1 MHSPFPEK
9 DRDAVEAITRFAD
22 RELRQRASDV
32 DETGTFVTRHLSE
45 LAQLGIMGMNL
56 PEMWGGADLS
66 ARALFIAVS
75 AIAGACASTAS
86 MVTAHFLAS
95 DAILVGGDDDLQRR
109 YLPDAAAGRAL
120 GAFALTEPGAGSN
133 PADMR
138 TVAMEADG
146 GYRLKGT
153 KHFISNAAAADFIVV
168 FALTDPTAKHRGIS
182 AFVVNPKVG
191 GVSFGSAEPTMGLR
205 GAHIFE
211 AAFDCLVPAL
221 DRVGLAGSGFATA
234 MRVLDRGRI
243 EVAAMSV
250 GIAQAALDA
259 AVNWARERVVGGAA
273 ISTLQGIQWML
284 ADMVTQLEAARSLG
298 LHAAALRENGDPF
311 TTEASM
317 AKLFASEMAA
327 KVTDLALQIHGG
339 YGYTRALPLERYVR
353 DARIMR
359 IFEGASEIQ
368 RNIIA
373 RSILK

>member
-1 MHSPFPEK
+1 VSFSVPEK
-9 DRDAVEAITRFAD
+9 DREALETIARFAD
-22 RELRQRASDV
+22 RELRPKAADI
-32 DETGTFVTRHLSE
+32 DESGAFVTQHLPE
-45 LAQLGIMGMNL
+45 LAKLGVMGMNL
-56 PEMWGGADLS
+56 PETWGGAALT
-66 ARALFIAVS
+66 ARGLFLAVS
-75 AIAGACASTAS
+75 AIASACASTAS

-95 DAILVGGDDDLQRR
+95 DAILIGGNNDMRQR

-120 GAFALTEPGAGSN
+120 GAFALTEPGAGSS

-138 TVAMEADG
+138 TVAVPADG

-168 FALTDPTAKHRGIS
+168 FALTDPPAKHRGIS
-182 AFVVNPKVG
+182 AFMVHPRAS
-191 GVSFGSAEPTMGLR
+191 GVSFGLAEPTMGLK

-211 AAFDCLVPAL
+211 TAFDCFVPTH
-221 DRVGLAGSGFATA
+221 DRIGPVGSGFATA

-250 GIAQAALDA
+250 GIAQAALEA
-259 AVNWARERVVGGAA
+259 AIDWAKGRLVGGAPL
-273 ISTLQGIQWML
+273 STLQGIQWML
-284 ADMVTQLEAARSLG
+284 ADMATHLEAARLLG
-298 LHAAALRENGDPF
+298 IHAAALRESGNSF

-339 YGYTRALPLERYVR
+339 YGYSRALPLERYVR

-359 IFEGASEIQ
+359 IFEGSSEIQ